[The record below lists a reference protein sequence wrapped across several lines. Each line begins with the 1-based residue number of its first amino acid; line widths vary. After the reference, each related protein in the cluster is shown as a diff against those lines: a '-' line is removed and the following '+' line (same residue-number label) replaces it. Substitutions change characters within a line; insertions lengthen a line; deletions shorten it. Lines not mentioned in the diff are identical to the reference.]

1 MSSLPN
7 TFNHFVSPEE
17 YLERE
22 RRADYKSEYFAGE
35 IMAMAGAK
43 RKHNLVSSNVSAS
56 LTAQLRDEPCEV
68 YSNDMRVQADG
79 EKQYSYPDVVVVCG
93 EPQFRDG
100 REDTLLNP
108 TVVVEVLSPSTE
120 ARDRGEKFLR
130 YRQIESLTDYVL
142 IAQNERRVEQF
153 TKQSDGLWRL
163 VETFDAGE
171 VRLDSVGCTLALD
184 DIYNKVKFEPVL
196 RIVSEEP
203 R

>member
-7 TFNHFVSPEE
+7 TLTHFVSPEE

-22 RRADYKSEYFAGE
+22 RRAEYKSEYFAGE
-35 IMAMAGAK
+35 IVAMAGAK
-43 RKHNLVSSNVSAS
+43 RKHNLIAANTAVS
-56 LTAQLRDEPCEV
+56 LGTQLRDKPCEM
-68 YSNDMRVQADG
+68 YSNDMRVQADK
-79 EKQYSYPDVVVVCG
+79 EKQYSYPDVVIVCG

-108 TVVVEVLSPSTE
+108 TVIVEVLSPSTE
-120 ARDRGEKFLR
+120 AKDRGEKFLR
-130 YRQIESLTDYVL
+130 YRQIETLTDYVL

-153 TKQSDGLWRL
+153 TKQPDGSWRL

-171 VRLDSVGCTLALD
+171 VRLDSVVCTLSLAD
-184 DIYNKVKFEPVL
+184 VYNKVKLEPGL

>member
-7 TFNHFVSPEE
+7 TLNRFVSPEE

-22 RRADYKSEYFAGE
+22 CRAEYKSEYFAGE
-35 IMAMAGAK
+35 IVAMAGAK
-43 RKHNLVSSNVSAS
+43 RKHNLVSNNVSAS

-93 EPQFRDG
+93 EPQFRDR

-130 YRQIESLTDYVL
+130 YRQIETLTDYLL
-142 IAQNERRVEQF
+142 IAQNERRVERF
-153 TKQSDGLWRL
+153 TKQSDGSWRL

-171 VRLDSVGCTLALD
+171 VRLESIGCTLTLA
-184 DIYNKVKFEPVL
+184 DIYNKVALEPAL